1 MTTTVQQASWEDPE
15 PEEGGRYTGIL
26 IAVGLFVL
34 ACVVACIVGVALDGT
49 QTDQDKRYAISACQ
63 NAVKDL
69 LKAPTTATFEN
80 GTNEKSVGTWDVAGR
95 VTAQNSYG
103 AALTEPFICL
113 ATNVNGEWSGKVN
126 LLGDHDLGLSE

>member
-34 ACVVACIVGVALDGT
+34 ACVVACIVGVASDGT
-49 QTDQDKRYAISACQ
+49 QTDQDKRSAISACQ

-69 LKAPTTATFEN
+69 LKRRQLLR
-80 GTNEKSVGTWDVAGR
+80 SR
-95 VTAQNSYG
+95 M
-103 AALTEPFICL
+103 ALTRKAWVRGTSP
-113 ATNVNGEWSGKVN
+113 AG
-126 LLGDHDLGLSE
+126 